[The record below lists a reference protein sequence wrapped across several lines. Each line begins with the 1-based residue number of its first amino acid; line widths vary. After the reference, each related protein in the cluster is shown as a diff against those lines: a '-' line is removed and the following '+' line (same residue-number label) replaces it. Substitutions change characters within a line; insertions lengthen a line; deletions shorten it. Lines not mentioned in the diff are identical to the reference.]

1 MRKVGKLLLAI
12 GAVGLLNVAWC
23 GAAQAPAS
31 GDVVSE
37 RLRERIEQAQEAGA
51 AAHAVNGVRLAD
63 GVMAFYQRRSFAPA
77 WEAPGRR
84 AALVAALRGLADDGL
99 DPRDYGV
106 DALAQ
111 APDPNTTGL
120 EGATQRA
127 DADLRATRAYLTA
140 LLHLYRGK
148 VDPRSLD
155 PRWNFEPRDLDGEQG
170 LQAALAAVD
179 SGGIE
184 EAFAQARPQHPLYGQ
199 LREALRRLRAIAA
212 QGGWPH
218 IPAGPTL
225 REGMRDPRVALLRR
239 RLAVDAVSGDAAA
252 LTRDAADEDLFDAAL
267 AADVRRFQG
276 EQYLDA
282 DGAVGP
288 ATRAALDVPVQ
299 ARIDQLR
306 VNLERARWL
315 LHQIHGDFVLVDI
328 AGYGVTYFKGA
339 QPEWRSRV
347 VVGRPYRRTP
357 AFKSEITYVTFN
369 PTWTVP
375 PTILHEDVLPKVR
388 RNPGYLAA
396 NRLRVLDASGREIPP
411 GQVNWRNPKG
421 ITLRQDS
428 GPDNSLGRVVIR
440 FPNPYSV
447 YMHDTP
453 HTELFGMERRAFSS
467 GCIRVEHPLELVERL
482 LDDPV
487 QWNRAAID
495 AAIATGET
503 RTVYLAKPVPLLLA
517 YWTVHVLPDGRV
529 AYKPD
534 VYARDAELLHALD
547 TPLPATIGR

>member
-1 MRKVGKLLLAI
+1 MRGIGRLLRMTGVVALLGVAA
-12 GAVGLLNVAWC
+12 GAV
-23 GAAQAPAS
+23 AQAP
-31 GDVVSE
+31 GGGVGE
-37 RLRERIEQAQEAGA
+37 RLRERLEQAQEAA
-51 AAHAVNGVRLAD
+51 AAAPPVNGVRLAD
-63 GVMAFYQRRSFAPA
+63 GLMAFYQRRAFAPA

-84 AALVAALRGLADDGL
+84 DALVAALRRLAGDGL

-106 DALAQ
+106 DALAR
-111 APDPNTTGL
+111 APAADAA
-120 EGATQRA
+120 GADDATARA

-155 PRWNFEPRDLDGEQG
+155 PRWNVEPRDLDGEQG

-179 SGGIE
+179 GGRIE
-184 EAFAQARPQHPLYGQ
+184 DAFAQARPQHPLYGR

-212 QGGWPH
+212 QGGWPA

-225 REGMRDPRVALLRR
+225 REGVRDPRVALLRR
-239 RLAVDAVSGDAAA
+239 RLAVDAAAGDAAA
-252 LTRDAADEDLFDAAL
+252 PARGGAGEDFFDAAL
-267 AADVRRFQG
+267 AAEVRRFQR

-288 ATRAALDVPVQ
+288 ATRAALNVPVQ
-299 ARIDQLR
+299 ARIAQLR

-315 LHQIHGDFVLVDI
+315 LHQIRGDFVLVDI
-328 AGYGVTYFKGA
+328 AGYGITYFKGA
-339 QPEWRSRV
+339 QPAWRSRV

-357 AFKSEITYVTFN
+357 EFKSEITYVTFN

-375 PTILHEDVLPKVR
+375 PTILREDILPKVR

-396 NRLRVLDASGREIPP
+396 NRFRALDAGGREVPP
-411 GQVNWRNPKG
+411 ERVNWKNPKG
-421 ITLRQDS
+421 ITLRQDA
-428 GPDNSLGRVVIR
+428 GPWNSLGRVVIR
-440 FPNPYSV
+440 FPNPYAV
-447 YMHDTP
+447 YLHDTP
-453 HTELFGMERRAFSS
+453 HAELFGAGQRAFSS
-467 GCIRVEHPLELVERL
+467 GCIRVERPLELVERL
-482 LDDPV
+482 LDDP
-487 QWNRAAID
+487 QRWNRAAID

-503 RTVYLAKPVPLLLA
+503 RTVHLARPVPLLLA

-547 TPLPATIGR
+547 ARPATAMGP